1 MRKYASSQES
11 TTANLRLFFSTQT
24 ILAQSR
30 KSRAALDPAPRHS
43 RYLVGSKTNP
53 NRYGYRVHPR
63 RHFWPELALVQIA
76 IEDEILL
83 VDPLVP
89 GMTDALGLWLAAPNV
104 IKIMHSASEDLIA
117 FKYACGVLPRPL
129 FDTQIGAALTGLGG
143 GMGYQKLVA
152 KVTNVELGK
161 GETRSDWMHRP
172 LTPAQL
178 DYAANDV
185 RYLFVLH
192 DTLTERLAE
201 MSRSAWLEEDCT
213 RLTDNIE
220 QNENE
225 RWPHLAIRSAQLLDA
240 PAQYRLL
247 RLLRWRETSARSS
260 NKPRN
265 WILNNELASI
275 LARFPPP
282 NLTELRYQLKKFN
295 KSWDPL
301 ATQILE
307 ALQTP
312 LADEAQAPLVTAPS
326 DADKALLKQLQKIV
340 AECSY
345 DLGLP
350 EGILASRRHLEALIE
365 QRRWPNSLGQW
376 RRSLLETQLQP
387 LLSMSDT

>member
-1 MRKYASSQES
+1 A
-11 TTANLRLFFSTQT
+11 
-24 ILAQSR
+24 
-30 KSRAALDPAPRHS
+30 
-43 RYLVGSKTNP
+43 
-53 NRYGYRVHPR
+53 
-63 RHFWPELALVQIA
+63 
-76 IEDEILL
+76 
-83 VDPLVP
+83 
-89 GMTDALGLWLAAPNV
+89 
-104 IKIMHSASEDLIA
+104 
-117 FKYACGVLPRPL
+117 
-129 FDTQIGAALTGLGG
+129 
-143 GMGYQKLVA
+143 
-152 KVTNVELGK
+152 
-161 GETRSDWMHRP
+161 
-172 LTPAQL
+172 
-178 DYAANDV
+178 
-185 RYLFVLH
+185 LH

-213 RLTDNIE
+213 RLTENIE

-225 RWPHLAIRSAQLLDA
+225 RWPHLAIHSAQLLDA

-247 RLLRWRETSARSS
+247 RLLRWRETSARTR

-307 ALQTP
+307 ALHTP
-312 LADEAQAPLVTAPS
+312 VADEAQAPLATAPS

>member
-1 MRKYASSQES
+1 MPHWIQHPDTLATWWDRKPTRIGMDTEFIRER
-11 TTANLRLFFSTQT
+11 T
-24 ILAQSR
+24 
-30 KSRAALDPAPRHS
+30 
-43 RYLVGSKTNP
+43 
-53 NRYGYRVHPR
+53 
-63 RHFWPELALVQIA
+63 FWPELALVQIA

-152 KVTNVELGK
+152 TVTNVALEK

-185 RYLFVLH
+185 RYLFALH

-225 RWPHLAIRSAQLLDA
+225 RWPHLAIHSAQLLDA

-247 RLLRWRETSARSS
+247 RLLRWRETSARTR

-307 ALQTP
+307 ALHTP
-312 LADEAQAPLVTAPS
+312 VADEAQAPLATAPS

>member
-282 NLTELRYQLKKFN
+282 NLTELRYQLKSSIN
-295 KSWDPL
+295 PGTRSPL
-301 ATQILE
+301 
-307 ALQTP
+307 
-312 LADEAQAPLVTAPS
+312 
-326 DADKALLKQLQKIV
+326 KYWKRYRLL
-340 AECSY
+340 
-345 DLGLP
+345 LP
-350 EGILASRRHLEALIE
+350 MKRKRH
-365 QRRWPNSLGQW
+365 W
-376 RRSLLETQLQP
+376 
-387 LLSMSDT
+387 